1 MRMSKMKEYNQYR
14 AMQDRTIENVQ
25 VEHLARKFD
34 MSKESRIA
42 HLLVKHINQKVDE
55 LEGHLGVL
63 RVRPFELYY
72 RYKQKQLT
80 LPLLKP
86 EYVQLLVQGK
96 PFSTVRKEIERTCL
110 ARLRTIDPD
119 AGRRTLYRLIN
130 PWALARYRGPSTY
143 ASLLQKQVQSLNQE
157 DSKEWMRRLKG
168 IRPCLPSQRMSIYDI
183 SVHEPTL
190 KKLIRYVQ
198 NEAGMGE
205 AVSRSLVEEV
215 ITLRNLFCPLAS
227 QLNSGEMPI
236 IATHVRAHL
245 SEEIATRFRRHAPV
259 IITVTLAEEIKT
271 IEKGRYS
278 TDIAIESLK
287 ERIVRVA
294 FEAYRQNGLLSLMDM
309 QWIFQLASTR
319 IGEIIRSFQ
328 CEHNIIVPTPGT
340 ILDAGRSLTHKDI
353 VVNLHLQGHT
363 VKEISKITYHSP
375 RAVDNYI
382 GVFEAV
388 LILYLYKIPPLLMAR
403 VLRKGLTLINEHL
416 RLAKIFLKSRE
427 EILNHLDNKGI
438 KICSIIS

>member
-1 MRMSKMKEYNQYR
+1 MKESNRYR
-14 AMQDRTIENVQ
+14 PLQDRTIENVQ

-42 HLLVKHINQKVDE
+42 HLLVKHINQAIDE
-55 LEGHLGVL
+55 LETNLGIL

-72 RYKQKQLT
+72 KYKTKPLT
-80 LPLLKP
+80 LPLFKP
-86 EYVQLLVQGK
+86 EYVELLIQGQ
-96 PFSTVRKEIERTCL
+96 PFPIVRKEIERDCL
-110 ARLRTIDPD
+110 ARVKSIEPKAT
-119 AGRRTLYRLIN
+119 RRILYRLIN
-130 PWALARYRGPSTY
+130 PWALARRKGPSY
-143 ASLLQKQVQSLNQE
+143 ASLLQTEVQSFNQD
-157 DSKEWMRRLKG
+157 DSQEWIRRVKR
-168 IRPCLPSQRMSIYDI
+168 IKPCLPSQRMSIYDTCM
-183 SVHEPTL
+183 HEPTL
-190 KKLIRYVQ
+190 RQLVNYVQ

-205 AVSRSLVEEV
+205 AVSRALVEEV

-227 QLNSGEMPI
+227 QLKSGEMPI

-259 IITVTLAEEIKT
+259 IITVTLPQEIRAVEE
-271 IEKGRYS
+271 GRYN
-278 TDIAIESLK
+278 TTVAIESLK

-294 FEAYRQNGLLSLMDM
+294 FEAYHQNGLLSLMDM

-319 IGEIIRSFQ
+319 IGELIRSFQ
-328 CEHNIIVPTPGT
+328 REHNIIVPTPGT

-353 VVNLHLQGHT
+353 VINLHLQGHT
-363 VKEISKITYHSP
+363 VKEIAKITYHSP

-388 LILYLYKIPPLLMAR
+388 LILYLYNIPIQLMAR
-403 VLRKGLTLINEHL
+403 VLRKGVTLVEEHL
-416 RLAKIFLKSRE
+416 RLIKIFMKSKE